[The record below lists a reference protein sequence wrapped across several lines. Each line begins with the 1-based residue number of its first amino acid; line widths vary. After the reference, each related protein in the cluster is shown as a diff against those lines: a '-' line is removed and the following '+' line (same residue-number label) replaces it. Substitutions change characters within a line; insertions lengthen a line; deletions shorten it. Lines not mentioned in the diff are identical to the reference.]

1 MGKYAEHNLLKSEE
15 MVQEA
20 EKNKLFFLGTWI
32 KGILFCWF
40 FLIPTIRA
48 IAVTIRF
55 THTELVLTNR
65 RMIGKTGV
73 LNTRSLDAP
82 LDKIQNVAAEQ
93 KLLGK
98 IFNYG
103 TVTVHT
109 AAGVFSFDC
118 IKDADAFKNRI
129 MAQIDQYE
137 KDRIEQQAKQMAQAM
152 TGAIR

>member
-20 EKNKLFFLGTWI
+20 EKNKLFLLGTWI
-32 KGILFCWF
+32 
-40 FLIPTIRA
+40 
-48 IAVTIRF
+48 
-55 THTELVLTNR
+55 TELVLTNR